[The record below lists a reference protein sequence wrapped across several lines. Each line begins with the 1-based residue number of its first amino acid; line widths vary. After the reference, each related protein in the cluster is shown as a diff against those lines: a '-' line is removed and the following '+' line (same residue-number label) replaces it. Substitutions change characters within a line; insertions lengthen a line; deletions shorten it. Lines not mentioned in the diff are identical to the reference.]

1 MRFLLRVNLPL
12 QGFEVVEAA
21 DGATVLDLVK
31 EQDFDLIV
39 LDVMMPGLSG
49 FDVAEHL
56 DGVPF
61 MFVSARADPTDMQ
74 RGFDLG
80 AVDYVTKP
88 FDPIGLGDRIEA
100 VLDARENER

>member
-1 MRFLLRVNLPL
+1 MRFLFRVNLPL

-21 DGATVLDLVK
+21 DGAAVLELVREQEFDLV
-31 EQDFDLIV
+31 L

-56 DGVPF
+56 DGIPF
-61 MFVSARADPTDMQ
+61 IFISARADPVDVQ
-74 RGFDLG
+74 RGLDLG
-80 AVDYVTKP
+80 AADYITKP

-100 VLDARENER
+100 ALVGRGE